1 MTIDNQRSGRTVRG
15 AIAGILSGGLA
26 LAVGQ
31 LVAGLIS
38 SDSSPVVAV
47 GQLSIDLTPPPVK
60 DFAISAFGSHD
71 KVVLVGGILVVLAI
85 FAAVVGVLAMRRLAY
100 GMTGLAIFALVGLI
114 AALTRPGASAGDA
127 LPTLVGGAAAVLA
140 LRRLVRAAPPPVSAW
155 AHARAAG
162 PARASGPSGA
172 GGPASSTGSGGQ
184 AASGGAPGANGSGG
198 SSAPAGWGARPGDR
212 GRPARLVL
220 RVRAARL
227 AGLVLRV
234 RAAWLALAVPR
245 VRPDRRVRLLLAR
258 PAGRGGRAPASGP
271 PATRAAVLT
280 PGASLPAP
288 RRRAGRSLLPA
299 PSSRARRSSPALAG
313 GCWASGPASASRS
326 GRCGSRPRSG
336 LPRRSRPG

>member
-172 GGPASSTGSGGQ
+172 GGPAGSTGSGGQ

-198 SSAPAGWGARPGDR
+198 SSGPAGSEGPAGRSGAGGPAGPSGAGGPAGPG
-212 GRPARLVL
+212 GR
-220 RVRAARL
+220 
-227 AGLVLRV
+227 
-234 RAAWLALAVPR
+234 
-245 VRPDRRVRLLLAR
+245 R
-258 PAGRGGRAPASGP
+258 PAGPGGPSGPAGPGGAARRARRRRPTGPGGRAPASGP

-280 PGASLPAP
+280 PGASLPALP
-288 RRRAGRSLLPA
+288 RRAGRSSLPA

-336 LPRRSRPG
+336 PPRRSRPG